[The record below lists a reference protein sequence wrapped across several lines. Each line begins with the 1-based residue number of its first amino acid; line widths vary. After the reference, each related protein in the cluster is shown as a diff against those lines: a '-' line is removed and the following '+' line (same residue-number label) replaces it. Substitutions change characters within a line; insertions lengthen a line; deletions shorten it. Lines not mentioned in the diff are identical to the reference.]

1 MPLLVERL
9 NTLFETTPSMA
20 MCHLAEARHSSAT
33 IGGATE
39 HAIRNDTV
47 SGNVSLSKGAS
58 E

>member
-20 MCHLAEARHSSAT
+20 MCHLAEARQSSAT

-39 HAIRNDTV
+39 QAIRNETV
-47 SGNVSLSKGAS
+47 NGNVSLSRGAS